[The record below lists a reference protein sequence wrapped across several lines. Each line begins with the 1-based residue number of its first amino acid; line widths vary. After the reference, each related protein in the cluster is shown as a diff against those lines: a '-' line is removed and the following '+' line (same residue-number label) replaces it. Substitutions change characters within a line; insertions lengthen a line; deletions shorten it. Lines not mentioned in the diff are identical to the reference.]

1 LNVDDDKV
9 LAGRILVLRII
20 MILGILVLCCRLY
33 YMQGYKGDWYQKK
46 SEDNMIRFIP
56 VPADR
61 GAILDRHGNIIAKN
75 NPRFTISL
83 LSYQLTNSGS
93 AIMKVAEV
101 LQLKSSETK
110 IILRK
115 VQENPFEPIK
125 IRESVDYETLSR
137 LAEIQGDYPGVYI
150 EAQPQREYPFKEL
163 ACHVIGYTGE
173 INLEELEEKSG
184 AGYQIGDFIGK
195 DGLEKQYDRFLRGKA
210 GARQVLLNVEGK
222 MVRFIGEDL
231 PRTGSAVELNIDRDL
246 QKVTEDAL
254 RAGLSRVEAKNH
266 EPSGGAVVV
275 ITAQGEILSM
285 ASLPNYDLN
294 LFSKGIS
301 FKDYSR
307 LLKDRCFPLLNRVVH
322 CSYPCASTYKMI
334 TGSAALHEG
343 LVKRGSRFHCAGV
356 YDVDGTP
363 FNCFVRR
370 GHGDIDFLEAIA
382 QSCDVVFYKLA
393 HAMDLEKFLGY
404 SREFGIGSPT
414 GIDLPGENSGL
425 LPTPEWKKK
434 AFKEEWY
441 AGDTINLSIGQGYL
455 GVTPLQ
461 VAVVTAAVANGGTI
475 VRPHV
480 VRRIISSNGPTEKD
494 FAPEAVKSISI
505 PDSELAVIREG
516 MRGAVTHGT
525 ATSAHSSMVEIA
537 GKTGTAENFPT
548 ADNPHGRNHTW
559 FTCFAPYKNP
569 EIIVT
574 VFIEKSGGFG
584 GEWCGPVAR
593 KIIETY
599 YRNKH
604 KEGEAPVIRQ
614 K

>member
-1 LNVDDDKV
+1 MNDEKIVGK
-9 LAGRILVLRII
+9 RILLLRII
-20 MILGILVLCCRLY
+20 VILGCIAIIGRLY
-33 YMQGYKGDWYQKK
+33 YMQVCRGDLYKKK
-46 SEDNMIRFIP
+46 SEDNMIRFLPI
-56 VPADR
+56 PADR
-61 GAILDRHGNIIAKN
+61 GVILDRHGNIIAKN
-75 NPRFTISL
+75 NPRFTIAL
-83 LSYQLTNSGS
+83 LSYQLTNPGS

-101 LQLKSSETK
+101 LSLTNSEKRK
-110 IILRK
+110 ILEKI
-115 VQENPFEPIK
+115 QANPFEPIK
-125 IRESVDYETLSR
+125 IRESIDYATLSR

-150 EAQPQREYPFKEL
+150 EAQPQREYPFKQL
-163 ACHVIGYTGE
+163 ACHIIGYTGE
-173 INLEELEEKSG
+173 INLEELEENSG

-195 DGLEKQYDRFLRGKA
+195 DGLEKQFDRYLRGKS

-222 MVRFIGEDL
+222 MVKFVGEDP
-231 PRTGSAVELNIDRDL
+231 PRTGSVIELSIDRDL
-246 QKVTEDAL
+246 QQVSEDAL
-254 RAGLSRVEAKNH
+254 KTSLAHVEAKNR

-275 ITAQGEILSM
+275 LTTQGEVLSM

-301 FKDYSR
+301 YKDYSQ
-307 LLKDRCFPLLNRVVH
+307 LINNRCFPLLNRVVH
-322 CSYPCASTYKMI
+322 CAYPCASTYKMI

-343 LVKRGSRFHCAGV
+343 LVKRGSRFHCSGV

-370 GHGDIDFLEAIA
+370 GHGDVDFIEAIA

-404 SREFGIGSPT
+404 SREFGIGSPA

-434 AFKEEWY
+434 AFKEDWY

-461 VAVVTAAVANGGTI
+461 VAIVTSAVANGGRI
-475 VRPHV
+475 FRPHV
-480 VRRIISSNGPTEKD
+480 VRRIVSSEGVVEKNFGPELI
-494 FAPEAVKSISI
+494 KSISI
-505 PDSELAVIREG
+505 PDSDLAIIREG

-525 ATSAHSSMVEIA
+525 ATSANSALIEIA

-559 FTCFAPYKNP
+559 FTCFAPYQNP
-569 EIIVT
+569 EIVVT

-584 GEWCGPVAR
+584 GQWCSHVAR
-593 KIIETY
+593 RVIEAY
-599 YRNKH
+599 YGGR
-604 KEGEAPVIRQ
+604 KERR
-614 K
+614 